1 VSTPTRTASPPPTI
15 GAARPDPEVSVT
27 IAARRSPLV
36 QPPGKPAAE
45 AGWEPQWER
54 RWQLPWRESL
64 PEAYLTLAH
73 DYERRTRLF
82 TGWRELLVHRLAA
95 RPGDTVID
103 VGCGPGL
110 NFAALHAAVGPHGT
124 IIAIEESP
132 RLLAVAARQVTR
144 RRWDNVELINAP
156 ADTARL
162 ATHADAALFAAAP
175 EAVASAAAVTNIVD
189 HLRPGA
195 GVAAGG
201 WKWPSTWLWPLRT
214 LLTALGSPLTDVIGF
229 DQPWRLLAE
238 HVATLHVSEIGFGT
252 GYLAH
257 TRRADRH

>member
-1 VSTPTRTASPPPTI
+1 VSTSTRTASPPPTATQSD
-15 GAARPDPEVSVT
+15 AAVSVT
-27 IAARRSPLV
+27 IAARRRSPLV
-36 QPPGKPAAE
+36 QPPSKRAAE
-45 AGWEPQWER
+45 PGRQRQWER
-54 RWQLPWRESL
+54 RGELPWRESL
-64 PEAYLTLAH
+64 PEAYLALAH

-82 TGWRELLVHRLAA
+82 TGWRELLVHRLAP

-124 IIAIEESP
+124 IIAIDESP
-132 RLLAVAARQVTR
+132 QLLAVAARQVTR

-162 ATHADAALFAAAP
+162 VVHADAALFAATP
-175 EAVASAAAVTNIVD
+175 DAVASPAAVRNIVE

-201 WKWPSTWLWPLRT
+201 WKWPSAWPWPLRT
-214 LLTALGSPLTDVIGF
+214 LLTALGSPLTEVTGF

-238 HVATLHVSEIGFGT
+238 HVAALHVSEIGFGT

-257 TRRADRH
+257 RRADRR